1 MMNQGFTSAFK
12 GNNGKWSMMRL
23 LSFLTII
30 LGFAFVFV
38 NPDRSTET
46 MVLMAGALAGKWLQ
60 KKGENDGNELP

>member
-1 MMNQGFTSAFK
+1 MSYGFTSAFK

-38 NPDRSTET
+38 NPEQSTET
-46 MVLMAGALAGKWLQ
+46 MLLMGGALTGKWLQ
-60 KKGENDGNELP
+60 KKGESDGNELP